1 MPLQRRTK
9 CCDMP
14 KQRPIIIHYY
24 EDEPAIELPDFFEKS
39 FEIIPVPLNAPLL
52 VSEYVVGLIV
62 DVTALSVPLCD
73 VILSHNALVGN
84 MGICLCTESFQ
95 PKLAH
100 MLSLEAQTVCFERT
114 LLKDTASSE
123 WKQLERFFLS
133 IARTNHY
140 NTAITRSSYQKSVL
154 DTLQIVAHQ
163 WRQPINLISME
174 AINMMVLANIDKT
187 VKSSEVLKS
196 SEFISQ
202 QVSRMSD
209 ILKSIL
215 NMGKDERI
223 KQLFTVHELIDS
235 IKVFF
240 SEQFQ
245 KEEIDLVI
253 DIVDEEI
260 QIYGFKTDIEE
271 VLMNLINNARDAYI
285 GNHMEGK
292 KTITFKA
299 LIDNGS
305 YLFCVRDEAGGIPEE
320 IRKKIFEPKFSTKD
334 KGVGFGIGLHFAQL
348 TIEKEFGGSL
358 TLQSY
363 PNGSEFQV
371 RLPQNDL
378 SNLTF
383 IH

>member
-1 MPLQRRTK
+1 MT
-9 CCDMP
+9 
-14 KQRPIIIHYY
+14 KQRPIILHFF
-24 EDEPAIELPDFFEKS
+24 EDERVLQFPDSFAET
-39 FEIIPVPLNAPLL
+39 FEIIPVPLNSPLL
-52 VSEYVVGLIV
+52 VSEYIVGIIV
-62 DVTALSVPLCD
+62 DVSALSIPLCD
-73 VILSHNALVGN
+73 LILAHNTLVGN

-100 MLSLEAQTVCFERT
+100 ILSLEAQTVCFERM
-114 LLKDTASSE
+114 LLKDTSSLE
-123 WKQLERFFLS
+123 WKQLERFFSS
-133 IARTNHY
+133 IAKTNHY

-154 DTLQIVAHQ
+154 DTLQIIAHQ

-174 AINMMVLANIDKT
+174 SINMMVLSNIDKT
-187 VKSSEVLKS
+187 VKSSEILKS

-202 QVSRMSD
+202 QVLRMSD

-223 KQLFTVHELIDS
+223 KQLFTVHELTDS

-245 KEEIDLVI
+245 KEDIELVI
-253 DIVDEEI
+253 DILDDNI
-260 QIYGFKTDIEE
+260 QIYGFKTDMEE
-271 VLMNLINNARDAYI
+271 VLMNIINNARDAYI
-285 GNHMEGK
+285 GNHVEGK
-292 KTITFKA
+292 KTITFRA
-299 LIDNGS
+299 VAENGS
-305 YLFCVRDEAGGIPEE
+305 YLFSIRDEAGGIPEE

-358 TLQSY
+358 TLHSY
-363 PNGSEFQV
+363 PNGSEFQIQI
-371 RLPQNDL
+371 PQNDL

>member
-1 MPLQRRTK
+1 MT
-9 CCDMP
+9 
-14 KQRPIIIHYY
+14 KQRPIILHFF
-24 EDEPAIELPDFFEKS
+24 EDTRQLELPEFFIKS
-39 FEIIPVPLNAPLL
+39 FEVIPIPLNSPLL
-52 VSEYVVGLIV
+52 VNEYVVGIMV
-62 DVTALSVPLCD
+62 DVSALSNSLCD
-73 VILSHNALVGN
+73 IILAHNALVGN
-84 MGICLCTESFQ
+84 MGICLCTDSFQ
-95 PKLAH
+95 PKLAQI
-100 MLSLEAQTVCFERT
+100 LSLEAQTVCMERELIRNT
-114 LLKDTASSE
+114 NRVE
-123 WKQLERFFLS
+123 WKQLERFFSS
-133 IARTNHY
+133 IAKTNHY
-140 NTAITRSSYQKSVL
+140 NTAITRSSYQKRVL

-174 AINMMVLANIDKT
+174 AINMMVLANIDKA

-223 KQLFTVHELIDS
+223 KQLFTVHELTDS

-240 SEQFQ
+240 NEQFQ

-253 DIVDEEI
+253 DILDDEI

-271 VLMNLINNARDAYI
+271 VIMNIINNARDAYL
-285 GNHMEGK
+285 GNHIEGK
-292 KTITFKA
+292 KTITFRA
-299 LIDNGS
+299 VAENDS
-305 YLFCVRDEAGGIPEE
+305 YIVSIRDEAGGIPEE

-358 TLQSY
+358 TLHSF
-363 PNGSEFQV
+363 PNGSEFQIQ
-371 RLPQNDL
+371 LPRNDL
-378 SNLTF
+378 RNLTF

>member
-1 MPLQRRTK
+1 MT
-9 CCDMP
+9 
-14 KQRPIIIHYY
+14 KQRPIILHFH
-24 EDEPAIELPDFFEKS
+24 EDALLLQLPDFFQKS
-39 FEIIPVPLNAPLL
+39 FEIIPIPLNAPLL
-52 VSEYVVGLIV
+52 VNEYVVGIIV
-62 DVTALSVPLCD
+62 DVSALSNTLCD
-73 VILSHNALVGN
+73 VILSYNVFVGN
-84 MGICLCTESFQ
+84 MGICICSESSQ
-95 PKLAH
+95 PKLVH
-100 MLSLEAQTVCFERT
+100 ILSLEAQTVCFERE
-114 LLKDTASSE
+114 LLRNKDESE
-123 WKQLERFFLS
+123 WKQLEKFFFS
-133 IARTNHY
+133 IAKTNQY

-202 QVSRMSD
+202 QVLRMAD

-215 NMGKDERI
+215 NMGKDERV
-223 KQLFTVHELIDS
+223 KQLFTVHELTDS

-245 KEEIDLVI
+245 KEKIELVI
-253 DIVDEEI
+253 DILDDEI
-260 QIYGFKTDIEE
+260 QIYGFKTDLEE
-271 VLMNLINNARDAYI
+271 VIINLINNARDAYLE
-285 GNHMEGK
+285 NHIEGK
-292 KTITFKA
+292 KTITFQA
-299 LIDNGS
+299 LVDNGS
-305 YLFCVRDEAGGIPEE
+305 YLFSIRDEAGGIPEE

-358 TLQSY
+358 TLHSY
-363 PNGSEFQV
+363 PSGSEFQIQ
-371 RLPQNDL
+371 LPRNDL